1 MQTLSPAEL
10 ARRLEQTLARPQAT
24 RRDLE
29 QLCAAARVH
38 SFHSVCVNGS
48 RAWFV
53 RHGLDFRAFLREGLD
68 AQTLLATGDA
78 MAQRVVD
85 CARQQRNEQEHT

>member
-1 MQTLSPAEL
+1 MS
-10 ARRLEQTLARPQAT
+10 
-24 RRDLE
+24 DLIVTIAHVR
-29 QLCAAARVH
+29 AAGL
-38 SFHSVCVNGS
+38 CVNGS
-48 RAWFV
+48 RAWFA